1 MDGYRY
7 RQKKISHEAQEAPR
21 VPYRYNQ
28 YTTCQQLLAIRGNMW
43 VELFG
48 HFQQSVVYKLWLA
61 MQLFVALSSR
71 GLSVKMEL
79 GDFYCKTQMVH
90 VLE

>member
-1 MDGYRY
+1 
-7 RQKKISHEAQEAPR
+7 
-21 VPYRYNQ
+21 
-28 YTTCQQLLAIRGNMW
+28 MW